1 MESIDRLEQL
11 EQTIIQHIRTSAIPK
26 QRELLLVDEM
36 LTLRTERRR
45 YFSNIQTQV
54 DKLKKDNDE
63 YQKQLTT
70 MQQSYVSEQEKSQ
83 RDCKVELQKCT
94 EELQSL
100 QHEYELEK
108 RMHVENMKLLENE
121 VTQRLKRLY
130 DSKLNIIEIKL
141 KEVMLEKQTNDLAQ
155 AKVIADSIVK
165 KVSGDLEEKYQ
176 RKVAEYVCIKLYIC
190 IL

>member
-26 QRELLLVDEM
+26 QRELLLVDEV

-45 YFSNIQTQV
+45 YFSNLQTHV
-54 DKLKKDNDE
+54 DKYKKENEE
-63 YQKQLTT
+63 YLKQLATI
-70 MQQSYVSEQEKSQ
+70 QQSHASEQEKSQ
-83 RDCKVELQKCT
+83 RDYKTELQKRT

-108 RMHVENMKLLENE
+108 RMHLENMKILENE
-121 VTQRLKRLY
+121 VTQKLKRLY

-155 AKVIADSIVK
+155 AKVIADNIVK
-165 KVSGDLEEKYQ
+165 KVTGELEEKYQ
-176 RKVAEYVCIKLYIC
+176 RKVAE
-190 IL
+190 